1 MSLMQKTEE
10 AQNSA
15 NAAKDSIIAAPG
27 TVLTEAANREKQGG
41 SGKKG
46 KIRRSTVYK
55 APSLSMKRKHSNSE
69 KTR

>member
-15 NAAKDSIIAAPG
+15 NAAKDSIIAAPD

-46 KIRRSTVYK
+46 K
-55 APSLSMKRKHSNSE
+55 N
-69 KTR
+69 